1 MHWEYSSPAE
11 ATRKLIMGNLPLCMS
26 YAHKQKKFQSNFQSS
41 VWAFIIVYRY
51 NAANLTKDYSLRSI
65 LGLHLP
71 HPISCGALCQIN
83 CDTKTRDVNLC
94 DVGSTL
100 YTELGNILCFWA
112 IPNRHERTLWLFK
125 VLINKKPIKKKAWS
139 AQKEETIHF
148 FMDSSSYYNNDGVRL
163 YNMNIF
169 VIYMLIQVWKPLKIL
184 LQLGYYDCLGRALNI
199 NAHKTRK

>member
-1 MHWEYSSPAE
+1 MPTS
-11 ATRKLIMGNLPLCMS
+11 K
-26 YAHKQKKFQSNFQSS
+26 KKFQSNFQFS

-51 NAANLTKDYSLRSI
+51 SAANVTKDYSIRSI

-125 VLINKKPIKKKAWS
+125 VLINKKPIKKKALS

-148 FMDSSSYYNNDGVRL
+148 FSWTLPVTIILMTCDYTIW
-163 YNMNIF
+163 IF
-169 VIYMLIQVWKPLKIL
+169 LWYTCWFKSENL
-184 LQLGYYDCLGRALNI
+184 
-199 NAHKTRK
+199 